1 MMLFL
6 RSLVANLYFYP
17 AMALGFVVSL
27 PVGVFSRP
35 AMVAMWDKF
44 CTRSSGAECL
54 SCAELR

>member
-44 CTRSSGAECL
+44 LHPVIWS
-54 SCAELR
+54 